1 MKKVVGRLNNQTRI
15 IDQLSDK
22 ELYVNLLV
30 TQGII
35 FCCALIGAWILQSN
49 IFTPFLLIDFTWSAT
64 SAGLMFAALILLME
78 VIFTYTLPEKWFDDG
93 GINVRIFKN
102 MPPYF
107 IVLVSGIVAFS
118 EELLFRGVLQT
129 EFGIVVSSLIF
140 ALIHLRYLKKVFLF
154 SFVLAMSFGLG
165 FLFMWTGN
173 LWSVI
178 VAHFVIDSILGLFIR
193 YRHISK

>member
-1 MKKVVGRLNNQTRI
+1 MNNQARI

-22 ELYVNLLV
+22 ELYVNLYM

-35 FCCALIGAWILQSN
+35 FCAALLGAWILQSS
-49 IFTPFLLIDFTWSAT
+49 ILAPFLLIDFTWSAA
-64 SAGLMFAALILLME
+64 SAGLLFAGIILLLE
-78 VIFTYTLPEKWFDDG
+78 VLFTYTLPEKWFDDG

-102 MPPYF
+102 MPAHL
-107 IVLVSGIVAFS
+107 IVLVSGIVALS

-178 VAHFVIDSILGLFIR
+178 VAHFVIDSVLGLLIR
-193 YRHISK
+193 YRHIRK